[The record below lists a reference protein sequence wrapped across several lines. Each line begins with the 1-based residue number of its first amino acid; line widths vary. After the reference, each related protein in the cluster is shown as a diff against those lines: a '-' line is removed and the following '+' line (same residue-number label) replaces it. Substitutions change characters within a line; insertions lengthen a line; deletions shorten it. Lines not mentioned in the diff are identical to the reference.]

1 MIAPL
6 EDKPPSM
13 TLDAWFNDIKKRAN
27 PHPQISEQ
35 RLTLGEL
42 PALKVRYR
50 NPSDGG
56 REMEDVYVVSGSQA
70 YSLSFGGEK
79 PGLALEKYEH
89 YSTYIEMV
97 GSFRVKR

>member
-6 EDKPPSM
+6 EDKPASM
-13 TLDAWFNDIKKRAN
+13 ALDAWFNDIKKRH

-56 REMEDVYVVSGSQA
+56 REMEVVYVVFDSQA

-79 PGLALEKYEH
+79 RGLALEKYEN
-89 YSTYIEMV
+89 YPIYVEMV